1 MAGRPG
7 LLTMKRK
14 LISAVLAAGLL
25 CACGP
30 VGSAA
35 TEDSFTTGQFIRG
48 NVLESAE
55 GEIHYSYWLPD
66 GYDGE
71 TEYPLMMTL
80 PGYGGMWFGEDSE
93 GTNLR
98 ERGVSVW
105 TEIDEPMI
113 VVSPQVTD
121 WHDTSARQTIEL
133 TEYFLENFAVDRTR
147 VYGAGYSA
155 GGETM
160 SRVMGMRPDLF
171 AAYLHGAS
179 QWDGEFAP
187 AAQSKTAI
195 YIFMGEH
202 DEYYGSDRAREAFK
216 GLLEAYRQTGL
227 DDEEIDEL
235 LRLWIPDDAWFADQG
250 ITNQHGGG
258 NVLFEEDDIREW
270 LLEKKQ

>member
-7 LLTMKRK
+7 LLTMVRR

-30 VGSAA
+30 VDIAA
-35 TEDSFTTGQFIRG
+35 TEDYTTGQFIRG
-48 NVLESAE
+48 NLLESTE

-71 TEYPLMMTL
+71 REYPLMMTL

-133 TEYFLENFAVDRTR
+133 TEYFV
-147 VYGAGYSA
+147 
-155 GGETM
+155 
-160 SRVMGMRPDLF
+160 
-171 AAYLHGAS
+171 
-179 QWDGEFAP
+179 
-187 AAQSKTAI
+187 
-195 YIFMGEH
+195 
-202 DEYYGSDRAREAFK
+202 
-216 GLLEAYRQTGL
+216 
-227 DDEEIDEL
+227 
-235 LRLWIPDDAWFADQG
+235 
-250 ITNQHGGG
+250 
-258 NVLFEEDDIREW
+258 
-270 LLEKKQ
+270 KKL